1 MAAEMS
7 SSESAT
13 SASDVNL
20 LHIPRISAIRRNPG
34 TPGLFGGSRE
44 FATAAMMLIA
54 ARPTALPTRKIIAM
68 SVALSTPARQAL
80 VALMLH
86 VTEASNP
93 DLRKLYSFTIEKSAR
108 EQLSREKLITWKK
121 GLHNAIFH
129 ELTEEGWVRG
139 RDELTLAP
147 PEGVG
152 AAWHLLYGAF
162 RHLNGL
168 MIKNKYP
175 LSEVFASE
183 DLGPLSIEDR
193 IRQAYG
199 ELAGG
204 PGALVSLARL
214 RDELPDIPRKHLD
227 EVLLELDRQ
236 RAIQLE
242 PDPNRKALSDGAK
255 AAAIP
260 LGGEDMHLLTIGRS

>member
-1 MAAEMS
+1 
-7 SSESAT
+7 
-13 SASDVNL
+13 
-20 LHIPRISAIRRNPG
+20 
-34 TPGLFGGSRE
+34 
-44 FATAAMMLIA
+44 
-54 ARPTALPTRKIIAM
+54 M

-93 DLRKLYSFTIEKSAR
+93 DLRKLYRVTIEKSAR
-108 EQLSREKLITWKK
+108 DQLTREKLITWKK
-121 GLHNAIFH
+121 GLRGAIFH
-129 ELTEEGWVRG
+129 ELTDQGWVRG

-162 RHLNGL
+162 RHLNGML
-168 MIKNKYP
+168 VKNGYQ
-175 LSEVFASE
+175 LSDVFAGQ
-183 DLGPLSIEDR
+183 DPGPFSVEDR
-193 IRQAYG
+193 IRQAYAD
-199 ELAGG
+199 LAGE

-214 RDELPDIPRKHLD
+214 RDELPDIPRKSLD
-227 EVLLELDRQ
+227 EVLLDLDRQ

-242 PDPNRKALSDGAK
+242 PDPHRVALSDRAR

-260 LGGEDMHLLTIGRS
+260 IGGEDMHLITIGRS

>member
-1 MAAEMS
+1 MS
-7 SSESAT
+7 IFSIYREYRLPETSS
-13 SASDVNL
+13 
-20 LHIPRISAIRRNPG
+20 G
-34 TPGLFGGSRE
+34 TPGVFPGLAGIHCYGNDALCGVR
-44 FATAAMMLIA
+44 
-54 ARPTALPTRKIIAM
+54 TALPTRKIIAM

-93 DLRKLYSFTIEKSAR
+93 DLRKLYHFTIEKSAR
-108 EQLSREKLITWKK
+108 DQLTREKLITWKK
-121 GLHNAIFH
+121 GLRGAIFH
-129 ELTEEGWVRG
+129 ELTDQGWVRG

-152 AAWHLLYGAF
+152 AAWHLLYGTF

-168 MIKNKYP
+168 MIKNGYQ
-175 LSEVFASE
+175 LSDVFAAE
-183 DLGPLSIEDR
+183 DPGPLSIEDR

-199 ELAGG
+199 ELASE

-214 RDELPDIPRKHLD
+214 RDELPDIPRKSLD
-227 EVLLELDRQ
+227 EALLGFNRQ
-236 RAIQLE
+236 RTIQLE
-242 PDPNRKALSDGAK
+242 PDPNRMALSDRAK

-260 LGGEDMHLLTIGRS
+260 LGGEDQHLITIDPS